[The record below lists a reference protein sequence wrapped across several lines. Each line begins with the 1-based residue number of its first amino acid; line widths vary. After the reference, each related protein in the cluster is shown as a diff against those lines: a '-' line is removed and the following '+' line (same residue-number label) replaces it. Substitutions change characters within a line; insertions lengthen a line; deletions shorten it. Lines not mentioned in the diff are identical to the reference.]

1 MARPLRI
8 EYEGAFYHV
17 TARGNERRDIYFG
30 KTDYEKFKAYLKEA
44 QEKYGYIL
52 HCYVLMTNHYHLLIE
67 TPMPN
72 LKEVMHYVNGAYTN
86 YVNIKRGSSWKRVGK
101 KMSWKRY
108 NMALDKGKRSFIWAR
123 KPV

>member
-17 TARGNERRDIYFG
+17 TARGNERRDSYFG

-52 HCYVLMTNHYHLLIE
+52 HCYVGTS
-67 TPMPN
+67 
-72 LKEVMHYVNGAYTN
+72 
-86 YVNIKRGSSWKRVGK
+86 IK
-101 KMSWKRY
+101 
-108 NMALDKGKRSFIWAR
+108 L
-123 KPV
+123 